1 MEKTVTHRFKMPSK
15 LVNGPVGIYHGIKST
30 YITSV
35 HDLENN
41 MAIISQKA
49 ETFISKIV
57 AGGRV
62 N

>member
-1 MEKTVTHRFKMPSK
+1 MPSK